1 MKFPETAEN
10 RQWVLLG
17 GNWKPCRPGE
27 RGEHAGS
34 WQGFGVVPAG
44 LLSSQQ
50 KNLAE
55 SKFTASPLAGNDAIW
70 FTKIKDLGGWL
81 AFWRAATELVRQV
94 FALRRER

>member
-1 MKFPETAEN
+1 MPALGRASVSF
-10 RQWVLLG
+10 RQ
-17 GNWKPCRPGE
+17 
-27 RGEHAGS
+27 
-34 WQGFGVVPAG
+34 
-44 LLSSQQ
+44 
-50 KNLAE
+50 NLQARNKKASAE